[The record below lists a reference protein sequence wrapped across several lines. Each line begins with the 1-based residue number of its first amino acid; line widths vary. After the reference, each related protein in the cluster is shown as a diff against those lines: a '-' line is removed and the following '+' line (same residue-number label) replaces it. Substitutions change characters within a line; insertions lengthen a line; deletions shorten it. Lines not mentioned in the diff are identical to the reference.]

1 MRFIIFIQLIF
12 LSKIES
18 FPIDN
23 DQIIFRDGDE
33 VVEVENKRNNAH
45 LNQLRLLEDLNL
57 LKSDNLTTEFLFDE
71 EAQQKL
77 ENGQFYQGD
86 IVLMEDQL
94 EILKALEDDSQF
106 GSRTG
111 ILSEYYRWPKNRY
124 GTVVVPFVISK
135 EYSK

>member
-1 MRFIIFIQLIF
+1 MRFLIFIQLIF
-12 LSKIES
+12 VSKIES

-33 VVEVENKRNNAH
+33 VAEVENKRNNVH

-94 EILKALEDDSQF
+94 ETLKAPEDDSQF

-124 GTVVVPFVISK
+124 GTVIVPFVISK

>member
-1 MRFIIFIQLIF
+1 MSR
-12 LSKIES
+12 IES

-33 VVEVENKRNNAH
+33 VAKVENKRKNP
-45 LNQLRLLEDLNL
+45 QLNL
-57 LKSDNLTTEFLFDE
+57 IDDVNILKSDNLTSEFLFDE

-94 EILKALEDDSQF
+94 EILKAPDDVSQI
-106 GSRTG
+106 GTRTG

-124 GTVVVPFVISK
+124 GKVVVPFVLSNQ
-135 EYSK
+135 YSKYGLVLEPLF